1 MVGGMEMGECEWGME
16 MGNEDGECGLGMKKW
31 R

>member
-1 MVGGMEMGECEWGME
+1 MVRGIEMGECEWGME
-16 MGNEDGECGLGMKKW
+16 MGNEDSECGLGIKKW